1 MGQSMFTKI
10 FSFKGR
16 IKRAEYWITS
26 IICGIINGLLQF
38 IIDNT
43 YDVDISLIIFWLL
56 IGIITIWILL
66 AQGAKRCHDLGH
78 NGWWQLIP
86 LYTLWLL
93 FQISDGDNKYG
104 AAITKA
110 KGANFQNEITVC
122 SDTYIYG
129 SRIIAITLFLSI
141 ILLSFKIPVIAK
153 LSIGI
158 IALVIIGIIL
168 YLDHRKHN

>member
-1 MGQSMFTKI
+1 M
-10 FSFKGR
+10 
-16 IKRAEYWITS
+16 
-26 IICGIINGLLQF
+26 
-38 IIDNT
+38 
-43 YDVDISLIIFWLL
+43 
-56 IGIITIWILL
+56 
-66 AQGAKRCHDLGH
+66 
-78 NGWWQLIP
+78 
-86 LYTLWLL
+86 

-110 KGANFQNEITVC
+110 KRANFQDEKTVS

-168 YLDHRKHN
+168 YLGHRKHN